1 MSIKKYVA
9 LFVAVMMACAAF
21 AEKNSYASHLAKAKE
36 YETKKQWIFALGEYY
51 EAMLAEP
58 TLAAEEAYNG
68 WTVLA
73 NDIKSG
79 KPGHGEYGV
88 FEQYDGWIALM
99 REYERY
105 WTEYCPRVI
114 VFNKPVRTEIN
125 SANRTATYTVGVS
138 WRWSEKYSAM
148 YDVITKG
155 YEKAYSSEWNAEY
168 LKGWPKTSVYN
179 APADKGKFLQNGA
192 VQTQNRTINE
202 INSYTDH
209 HVYRWEPLYTE
220 PAFSAGFEYGG
231 YGEES
236 TTMYDIKFRIVD
248 SDKKVI
254 FQSPRFMLDYHYNYY
269 NYYYNEPVFLHTFTV
284 SAEQMTLIDAGNIT
298 FVPEGVY
305 LKYGDHPI
313 NVDIRPNSRDWVKN
327 LPEIQIALDKV
338 TFEVG
343 AETNRDMRLDAN
355 KFVVNVLGRLMSSKA
370 KAEEALNA
378 AYQQY
383 DGVIGRMAIATTKT
397 LIFHSPFYGNP
408 LNSLEG
414 EYYFVAEMRKKL
426 IAEYGEEK
434 YERVKAFQFFNAL
447 SRAASLSPA
456 YSVGGKT
463 KNSYFEEIEF
473 LIANYDNISCDT
485 NASGYR
491 FATNKEFETLPLS
504 LRISSYSN
512 VKDQI
517 IVRKKK

>member
-9 LFVAVMMACAAF
+9 LFVTVMAACAAF

-36 YETKKQWIFALGEYY
+36 YEAKKQWIFALGEYY

-68 WTVLA
+68 WTALA

-99 REYERY
+99 CEYERY

-148 YDVITKG
+148 HDVITEG
-155 YEKAYSSEWNAEY
+155 YKKAYSSEWNAEY
-168 LKGWPKTSVYN
+168 LKDWPEKSVYN

-192 VQTQNRTINE
+192 VQTQNRTTNK
-202 INSYTDH
+202 YGGY
-209 HVYRWEPLYTE
+209 VYHSGSVEKPLYTE
-220 PAFSAGFEYGG
+220 PAFSASFSYRNGSATMYA
-231 YGEES
+231 
-236 TTMYDIKFRIVD
+236 TMYDIKFRIVD

-254 FQSPRFMLDYHYNYY
+254 FQSPRFMLDYN
-269 NYYYNEPVFLHTFTV
+269 YNEPVYLHTFTV

-313 NVDIRPNSRDWVKN
+313 NVDILPNSREWVKN

-338 TFEVG
+338 TFEVCT
-343 AETNRDMRLDAN
+343 ETNRDMRLDAN
-355 KFVVNVLGRLMSSKA
+355 KFVVNVLGRLITSKA
-370 KAEEALNA
+370 NAEKELNA
-378 AYQQY
+378 TYQQY
-383 DGVIGRMAIATTKT
+383 QQGISLLPNPELTTKT
-397 LIFHSPFYGNP
+397 LIGYSYEGYYRLYNK
-408 LNSLEG
+408 LES
-414 EYYFVAEMRKKL
+414 ENYFFAEMRKKL

-434 YERVKAFQFFNAL
+434 YVRVKNFQFCNAL
-447 SRAASLSPA
+447 SRVVGLNPA

-491 FATNKEFETLPLS
+491 LATDKERESLS
-504 LRISSYSN
+504 AANRSYN
-512 VKDQI
+512 GVKPI